1 MRITAMEIDQ
11 NAQDDFRS
19 LKPRCVEEQLEEE
32 GAAAF
37 ERDIVTAD
45 YIRNEVSRKQE
56 GEEQSDANEK
66 KWSVVLNNYSNS
78 KKDLSPNRD
87 TRCRSKHSESFFL
100 YVDYSSVLPL
110 KARRKGSGHH
120 S

>member
-1 MRITAMEIDQ
+1 MEIDQ
-11 NAQDDFRS
+11 NAQDDF
-19 LKPRCVEEQLEEE
+19 KPLRIRCVEERLEEE

-56 GEEQSDANEK
+56 GKEQSDANKK
-66 KWSVVLNNYSNS
+66 KWSVMLNNYSNS

-87 TRCRSKHSESFFL
+87 TRFRTISLVSIST
-100 YVDYSSVLPL
+100 
-110 KARRKGSGHH
+110 
-120 S
+120 